1 MKTLIR
7 NIILGSFIAT
17 GMVVISSSVYADNR
31 NTSSNKK
38 ETTTTTVN
46 TGGRRTVSEPTKSKG
61 NINRPVTNNSG
72 NASANNWPS
81 ENKPNVNSNR
91 NSGSVSTS
99 RPADLRK
106 GENARNDVMGD
117 NKNNR
122 YDNNKHGDKP
132 NDKHNDHY
140 NGYGNGYHN
149 DNNHNGAYNGYNNGW
164 KSPLAPPARTNRP
177 ADYRIITP
185 TRPSGYRPSYGCPNI
200 TGIFGISFGT
210 SYYESLNY
218 LYRRGYDIDGYYR
231 DKVYLRNVS
240 ELGFVWPDAIIRYDG
255 RGYMKS
261 AELHSSTNYNSTS
274 RYMRI
279 YNDLCRIY
287 GMPIK
292 YKAKKGEYKTVWYG
306 GNCRGYVTLEY
317 YREHG
322 RYYTTLAYS
331 Y

>member
-1 MKTLIR
+1 MKTLVR

-38 ETTTTTVN
+38 ETTTTTVS

-61 NINRPVTNNSG
+61 NINRPVTQNSG

-81 ENKPNVNSNR
+81 ENKPNINSNR

-106 GENARNDVMGD
+106 GENARPDVMD
-117 NKNNR
+117 DKKNNR
-122 YDNNKHGDKP
+122 YDNDKRG
-132 NDKHNDHY
+132 DKHNGYD
-140 NGYGNGYHN
+140 NGYGYG
-149 DNNHNGAYNGYNNGW
+149 NNHNGAYNGYNSGW
-164 KSPLAPPARTNRP
+164 KAPLAPPVRTNRP

-185 TRPSGYRPSYGCPNI
+185 SRPSGYRPTLGCPDI
-200 TGIFGISFGT
+200 TGIFGISFGM

-218 LYRRGYDIDGYYR
+218 LYRRGYDIDGYY
-231 DKVYLRNVS
+231 DNKVYLRNVS
-240 ELGFVWPDAIIRYDG
+240 ELGFVWPDAIIRYNN
-255 RGYMKS
+255 RGFMKS

-274 RYMRI
+274 RYTRI

-306 GNCRGYVTLEY
+306 GNGRAYVTLEY
-317 YREHG
+317 YRTHG

>member
-1 MKTLIR
+1 MKTLVR

-38 ETTTTTVN
+38 EATTTTVS

-61 NINRPVTNNSG
+61 NINRPVTQNSG

-81 ENKPNVNSNR
+81 ENKPNINSNR

-106 GENARNDVMGD
+106 GENARPDVMD
-117 NKNNR
+117 DKKNNR
-122 YDNNKHGDKP
+122 YDNDKRG
-132 NDKHNDHY
+132 DKHNGYD
-140 NGYGNGYHN
+140 NGYGYG
-149 DNNHNGAYNGYNNGW
+149 NNHNGAYNGYNSGW
-164 KSPLAPPARTNRP
+164 KAPLAPPVRTNRP

-185 TRPSGYRPSYGCPNI
+185 SRPSGYRPTLGCPDI
-200 TGIFGISFGT
+200 TGIFGISFGM

-218 LYRRGYDIDGYYR
+218 LYRRGYDIDGYY
-231 DKVYLRNVS
+231 DNKVYLRNVS
-240 ELGFVWPDAIIRYDG
+240 ELGFVWPDAIIRYNN
-255 RGYMKS
+255 RGFMKS

-274 RYMRI
+274 RYTRI

-306 GNCRGYVTLEY
+306 GNGRGYVTLEY
-317 YREHG
+317 YRTHG

>member
-1 MKTLIR
+1 MKTLVR

-38 ETTTTTVN
+38 ETTTTTVS

-61 NINRPVTNNSG
+61 NINRPVTQNSG

-81 ENKPNVNSNR
+81 ENKPNINSNR

-106 GENARNDVMGD
+106 GENARPDVMD
-117 NKNNR
+117 DKKNNR
-122 YDNNKHGDKP
+122 YDNDKRG
-132 NDKHNDHY
+132 DKHN
-140 NGYGNGYHN
+140 GY
-149 DNNHNGAYNGYNNGW
+149 DNGYNSGW
-164 KSPLAPPARTNRP
+164 KAPLAPPVRTNRP

-185 TRPSGYRPSYGCPNI
+185 SRPSGYRPTIGCPDI
-200 TGIFGISFGT
+200 TGIFGISFGM

-218 LYRRGYDIDGYYR
+218 LYRRGYDIDGYY
-231 DKVYLRNVS
+231 DNKVYLRNVS
-240 ELGFVWPDAIIRYDG
+240 ELGFVWPDAIIRYNN
-255 RGYMKS
+255 RGFMKS

-274 RYMRI
+274 RYTRI

-306 GNCRGYVTLEY
+306 GNGRGYVTLEY
-317 YREHG
+317 YRTHG